1 VTPVF
6 WQKFLLTM
14 AAIGS
19 GVLSA
24 VLPASAYVT
33 SPIAVGLLT
42 WAHLPRPGDVRLTDA
57 VDIVEK
63 KILSEHPPK

>member
-14 AAIGS
+14 AAILA

-42 WAHLPRPGDVRLTDA
+42 
-57 VDIVEK
+57 
-63 KILSEHPPK
+63 